1 MKRIFTLLFL
11 VVAMSAGSLA
21 QSYQKTDLGIKTEI
35 NAIRIEIQFYSPS
48 IVRVLK
54 TPQGNIYSKESL
66 SVIKT
71 PQKTTVAIQRKGDVL
86 SVSSPIL
93 KVNLNL
99 KNGQILFADKK
110 GEQLLAEKVSGIA
123 FTDFN
128 DAGNPTFSVSQS
140 FVLDK
145 DEVIYGLGQQQQ
157 GKMIQRN
164 LKLHMVQGNTDDYIP
179 FFQSVKGY
187 GLFWDN
193 YSPTLFSDNQD
204 ETSFKSEVGE
214 CADYYFMVG
223 GNADGDGA
231 VCHQGQVVGLVLCSR
246 PGKGRQHQGQAHHKG
261 QQGSEFGFHPVS
273 SFVLFVSLTAQ
284 EYRGL
289 ATP

>member
-110 GEQLLAEKVSGIA
+110 GEPLLAEKESGIT

-140 FVLDK
+140 FVLDI
-145 DEVIYGLGQQQQ
+145 DEAIYGL
-157 GKMIQRN
+157 
-164 LKLHMVQGNTDDYIP
+164 
-179 FFQSVKGY
+179 
-187 GLFWDN
+187 
-193 YSPTLFSDNQD
+193 
-204 ETSFKSEVGE
+204 
-214 CADYYFMVG
+214 
-223 GNADGDGA
+223 
-231 VCHQGQVVGLVLCSR
+231 
-246 PGKGRQHQGQAHHKG
+246 
-261 QQGSEFGFHPVS
+261 
-273 SFVLFVSLTAQ
+273 
-284 EYRGL
+284 
-289 ATP
+289 